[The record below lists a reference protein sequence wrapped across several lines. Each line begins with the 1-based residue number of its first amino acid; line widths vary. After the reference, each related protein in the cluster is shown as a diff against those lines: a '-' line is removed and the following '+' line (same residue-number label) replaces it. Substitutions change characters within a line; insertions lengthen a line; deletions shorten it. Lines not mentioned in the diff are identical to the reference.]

1 MTDYEDVKV
10 EVTLSSGK
18 VLICR
23 RVPPN
28 DLELFE
34 DEHVAPKPPL
44 REATAIGGITEMVP
58 DPGDGAYKER
68 LDAFRVKKMEDKR
81 RMFFAFVEFKEPPT
95 KEELEKLAGWG
106 IRPTKENLLRH
117 FMPDF
122 FMDWMVIE
130 AEMLRISTVTE
141 DEVQHALD
149 RFRRRMGRGVA
160 PDEDGDSAESV

>member
-34 DEHVAPKPPL
+34 DEHIAPEPPL

-58 DPGDGAYKER
+58 DPDDEAYKEK
-68 LDAFRVKKMEDKR
+68 LAAFRIKMMEDKR
-81 RMFFAFVEFKEPPT
+81 RMIFTFVELKEPPT
-95 KEELEKLAGWG
+95 KEELKKLMGWG
-106 IRPTKENLLRH
+106 IQLTRENLLRH
-117 FMPDF
+117 FMPDYF
-122 FMDWMVIE
+122 VDWLVIE
-130 AEMLRISTVTE
+130 AEVMRISTVTE
-141 DEVQHALD
+141 DEVQRALE
-149 RFRRRMGRGVA
+149 RFRRRMGRGIA
-160 PDEDGDSAESV
+160 LDEDGDSAKSV